1 MYQVDGIREHVG
13 KLEEYLKKLVVWIR
27 VLIVCVI
34 AISLFGIVVYNYF
47 APPEKDI
54 SQQVIN
60 KLLGAL
66 NGPEFQA
73 ILATLNSTT
82 GAQTSS
88 TLVML

>member
-1 MYQVDGIREHVG
+1 MDQVDGIREHVG
-13 KLEEYLKKLVVWIR
+13 KLEEYLKKLVIWVRI
-27 VLIVCVI
+27 LIVCVI
-34 AISLFGIVVYNYF
+34 AISLFGIVVYNFF

-73 ILATLNSTT
+73 ILATLNSSVPS
-82 GAQTSS
+82 TS
-88 TLVML
+88 TPVVNE